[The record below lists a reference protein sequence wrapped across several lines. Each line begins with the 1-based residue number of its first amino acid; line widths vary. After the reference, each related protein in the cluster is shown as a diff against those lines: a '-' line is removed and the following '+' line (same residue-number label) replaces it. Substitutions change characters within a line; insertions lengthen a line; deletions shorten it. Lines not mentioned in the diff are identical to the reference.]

1 MLKSVTNAALAR
13 MGQNAIP
20 ILCALPIAMT
30 ALLSAPSFASDRAT
44 IGAEFTTAQ
53 AAPATPGGNAPQPA
67 QPGNGSNSGQGD
79 AQGQDHRGPGCPY
92 RKDQDLK
99 LLV

>member
-1 MLKSVTNAALAR
+1 MLKSVTNAAPAR
-13 MGQNAIP
+13 MGQSAFP
-20 ILCALPIAMT
+20 VLCALPIAMVV
-30 ALLSAPSFASDRAT
+30 LLSAPSFASDGTA
-44 IGAEFTTAQ
+44 ISAEITTAQ
-53 AAPATPGGNAPQPA
+53 AAPATPGGNAPQPT

-79 AQGQDHRGPGCPY
+79 AQGQDHQGPGCPY

>member
-1 MLKSVTNAALAR
+1 

-30 ALLSAPSFASDRAT
+30 ALLSAPSFAGDGTKIR
-44 IGAEFTTAQ
+44 TAQ
-53 AAPATPGGNAPQPA
+53 AAPAAPGGNAPQPA
-67 QPGNGSNSGQGD
+67 QPGNGPNSGQGD